1 MVAREGYVI
10 TGIALAVGAGL
21 SAGIVL
27 FVSVS
32 WGILCLVAAACVVAG
47 VLLFFRDPAR
57 TPPPASDRLVLA
69 PADGRVVVVEH
80 AVSEPLYLGGMAQKV
95 SIFLSLFDVH
105 VNRIPVDGVVEHVK
119 YIPGE
124 YLVAW
129 NPKASEKNER
139 SEIGVRHPSGARVL
153 FRQIA
158 GSVARRIVYH
168 VAREDQVEA
177 GQRFGIIKFGSRM
190 DVFVPQDVALK
201 VSVGDRV
208 RAGETILGR
217 FPTPGREP

>member
-10 TGIALAVGAGL
+10 I
-21 SAGIVL
+21 GIVL
-27 FVSVS
+27 VFAAALSGIVLLVSAF
-32 WGILCLVAAACVVAG
+32 WGILCVAAAVFITAG
-47 VLLFFRDPAR
+47 VLFFFRDPVR
-57 TPPPASDRLVLA
+57 TPPPVSDQLVLA
-69 PADGRVVVVEH
+69 PADGRVVVVEN
-80 AVSEPLYLGGMAQKV
+80 AVSEPVYLGGMAQKV

-105 VNRIPVDGVVEHVK
+105 VNRIPVDGIVERVR
-119 YIPGE
+119 YIPGK

-129 NPKASEKNER
+129 HAKASEKNER

-168 VAREDQVEA
+168 VASEDQVEA
-177 GQRFGIIKFGSRM
+177 GQRFGIIQFGSRM
-190 DVFVPQDVALK
+190 DVFVPQDVTLV

-208 RAGETILGR
+208 RAGETILGQ
-217 FPTPGREP
+217 FPTPGHEP

>member
-10 TGIALAVGAGL
+10 I
-21 SAGIVL
+21 GIVL
-27 FVSVS
+27 VLAAALSGIVLLVSAS
-32 WGILCLVAAACVVAG
+32 WGVLCLVVAVFITAG
-47 VLLFFRDPAR
+47 VLFFFRDPAR
-57 TPPPASDRLVLA
+57 TPPPLSDQLVLA
-69 PADGRVVVVEH
+69 PADGRVVIVDN
-80 AVSEPLYLGGMAQKV
+80 AVSEPLYIGGMAQKV

-105 VNRIPVDGVVEHVK
+105 VNRIPVGGMVEHVR
-119 YIPGE
+119 YIPGK

-129 NPKASEKNER
+129 RPKASEKNER

-158 GSVARRIVYH
+158 GSVARRIVYY
-168 VAREDQVEA
+168 VASEDQVEA

-190 DVFVPQDVALK
+190 DVFVPQDVALR

-208 RAGETILGR
+208 RAGETILGQ
-217 FPTPGREP
+217 FPDSGA

>member
-10 TGIALAVGAGL
+10 I
-21 SAGIVL
+21 GIVL
-27 FVSVS
+27 VLAAAFSGIVLLVSAW
-32 WGILCLVAAACVVAG
+32 WGILCLVVAVFIIAG
-47 VLLFFRDPAR
+47 VLFFFRDPVR
-57 TPPPASDRLVLA
+57 TPPPLSDQFVLA
-69 PADGRVVVVEH
+69 PADGRVVLVDN
-80 AVSEPLYLGGMAQKV
+80 AVSEPMYLGSAAQKV

-105 VNRIPVDGVVEHVK
+105 VNRIPVDGMVEHVR

-129 NPKASEKNER
+129 RPKASEKNER
-139 SEIGVRHPSGARVL
+139 SEIGIRHPSGARVL

-158 GSVARRIVYH
+158 GSVARRIVYY
-168 VAREDQVEA
+168 VASEDQVEA

-190 DVFVPQDVALK
+190 DVFVPQDVTLR

-208 RAGETILGR
+208 RAGETILGQ
-217 FPTPGREP
+217 FPTPGQEP

>member
-10 TGIALAVGAGL
+10 I
-21 SAGIVL
+21 GIVL
-27 FVSVS
+27 VFAAALSGIVLLVSAW
-32 WGILCLVAAACVVAG
+32 WGILCLVVAVSVTAG
-47 VLLFFRDPAR
+47 VLFFFRDPAR
-57 TPPPASDRLVLA
+57 IPPPVSDQLVLA
-69 PADGRVVVVEH
+69 PADGRVVVVEN
-80 AVSEPLYLGGMAQKV
+80 AVSEPLYLGEMAQKV

-105 VNRIPVDGVVEHVK
+105 VNRIPVDGIVEHVK
-119 YIPGE
+119 YIPGK

-129 NPKASEKNER
+129 RPKASEKNER

-168 VAREDQVEA
+168 VKSEDQVGA

-190 DVFVPQDVALK
+190 DVFVPQDVTLR

-208 RAGETILGR
+208 RAGETILGQ
-217 FPTPGREP
+217 FPTPRCDP

>member
-10 TGIALAVGAGL
+10 IGITLVLAAALSGITLLV
-21 SAGIVL
+21 SA
-27 FVSVS
+27 S
-32 WGILCLVAAACVVAG
+32 WGILCLVAAVFITAG
-47 VLLFFRDPAR
+47 VLFFFRDPVR
-57 TPPPASDRLVLA
+57 TPPPVSDRLVLA
-69 PADGRVVVVEH
+69 PADGKVVVVDN
-80 AVSEPLYLGGMAQKV
+80 AVPELLYLGDMAKKV
-95 SIFLSLFDVH
+95 SIFLSPLDVH
-105 VNRIPVDGVVEHVK
+105 VNRIPVDGIVEHVK
-119 YIPGE
+119 YVPGK

-129 NPKASEKNER
+129 HPKASEKNER

-153 FRQIA
+153 FKQIA

-168 VAREDQVEA
+168 VAKEDQVAA

-190 DVFVPQDVALK
+190 DVFVPQDVMLG

-217 FPTPGREP
+217 FPTPKRNP